1 MKKVYIIFLL
11 VITFIF
17 LSTYSPR
24 KLKTNVENSN
34 VFFKIQ
40 KIIILNN
47 SIISENFIIKKLNSL
62 YGKNIFLI
70 KREDIEESLK
80 NINFLQKIEVKKNYP
95 ETITIKIFE
104 TKPLGILLKEKSK
117 YLLDSSSNLIEQDKN
132 MSFVDLPNIFGDGAE
147 NYFVNFLNQLK
158 NNKFPVNKIINYY
171 YFGIGR
177 WDLQLSSKKI
187 IKYPYN
193 ANDQVIKKSVE
204 LLNREDFKNYK
215 IVDLRV
221 DGKIIVE

>member
-1 MKKVYIIFLL
+1 
-11 VITFIF
+11 
-17 LSTYSPR
+17 
-24 KLKTNVENSN
+24 
-34 VFFKIQ
+34 
-40 KIIILNN
+40 
-47 SIISENFIIKKLNSL
+47 
-62 YGKNIFLI
+62 
-70 KREDIEESLK
+70 
-80 NINFLQKIEVKKNYP
+80 
-95 ETITIKIFE
+95 
-104 TKPLGILLKEKSK
+104 
-117 YLLDSSSNLIEQDKN
+117 
-132 MSFVDLPNIFGDGAE
+132 MSFDDLPNIFGDGAE

-215 IVDLRV
+215 IIDLRV